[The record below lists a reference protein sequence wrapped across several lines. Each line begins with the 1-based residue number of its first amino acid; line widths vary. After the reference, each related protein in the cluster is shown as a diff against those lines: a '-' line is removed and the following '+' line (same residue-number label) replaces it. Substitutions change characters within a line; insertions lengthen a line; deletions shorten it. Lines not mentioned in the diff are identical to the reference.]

1 MYIMSEQPME
11 EDEGT
16 TELGLRSY
24 PYYETFLVPLLLL
37 YKLSYT
43 LYTKF
48 EHHNLTIILVFNG
61 YMWSAYSKEISSTLS
76 WPFL

>member
-24 PYYETFLVPLLLL
+24 PYYETFLVPLLPALQTVL
-37 YKLSYT
+37 HLIHK
-43 LYTKF
+43 
-48 EHHNLTIILVFNG
+48 V
-61 YMWSAYSKEISSTLS
+61 
-76 WPFL
+76 